1 MDEKTKKELKLHIRS
16 RQEIPEPMFDVH
28 SILRCSGVETWGKM
42 CCERIAEADL
52 IDSEHV
58 HIAWLDPGHIHMD
71 AVGIRKCE
79 DVLRAYITE
88 KHYNDLEQYAWIQRE
103 QTRIKNQMLDTYRE
117 LSKKRLRELLKE
129 VKGTDTE
136 DKFMIEELIKEE
148 LHARRF
154 YWGIY
159 LRLKKWLDD
168 KVFYIKNHEL
178 IKGIKKIVKE
188 IETEEGIVSEEKAVI
203 PEKNEIISERNTIYS
218 EAFHRF
224 LHKNQPETIT
234 KWPEDKMKQYIFLGI
249 KAYGVEFARRKK
261 RPSVQGITSRY
272 AELSAI
278 MQSIGMMTPKQLQ
291 QMFPISKTYD
301 GDKYQMKDYYY
312 TLHALEKV
320 GMDKPVGT
328 EMEAAHLLW
337 DYQNTE
343 ISFFLMAYMGC
354 IEDMYIY
361 EIDDRPFKEFYG
373 KTDMIG

>member
-1 MDEKTKKELKLHIRS
+1 MDEKTKKELKLYIRS
-16 RQEIPEPMFDVH
+16 RREIPEPMFDVH
-28 SILRCSGVETWGKM
+28 SILKCSDVEAWGKM

-58 HIAWLDPGHIHMD
+58 HIAWLDPGHIHVD
-71 AVGIRKCE
+71 AVGISKCE
-79 DVLRAYITE
+79 EVLRAYITE
-88 KHYNDLEQYAWIQRE
+88 KDYSDLKQYAWLHRE
-103 QTRIKNQMLDTYRE
+103 HTRIKNQMLDTYRE
-117 LSKKRLRELLKE
+117 LSKERLRELLEE
-129 VKGTDTE
+129 VRGTDTE
-136 DKFMIEELIKEE
+136 GKFMIEELIKEE

-154 YWGIY
+154 YWRVY

-168 KVFYIKNHEL
+168 KVFYFKNYKL
-178 IKGIKKIVKE
+178 VRGIKKIIKE
-188 IETEEGIVSEEKAVI
+188 IETEEIVSEEKAII
-203 PEKNEIISERNTIYS
+203 PKKNRVISEENTIYS

-224 LHKNQPETIT
+224 LQKNQPETIT

-249 KAYGVEFARRKK
+249 KAYGVEYARRKK
-261 RPSVQGITSRY
+261 RPGVQGITSRY

-278 MQSIGMMTPKQLQ
+278 MQSIGRMTPKQLQ
-291 QMFPISKTYD
+291 QIFPISKEYD

-320 GMDKPVGT
+320 GMDKPIGT

-354 IEDMYIY
+354 IEDMHIY

-373 KTDMIG
+373 KEV